1 MIRETFLAITGYC
14 TYDTA
19 YWGTYDT
26 YTSNLSAM
34 IPYGILIL
42 LHTVYNNTT
51 YYYCIHILYVQ

>member
-34 IPYGILIL
+34 IPYPHTAYCIIIL
-42 LHTVYNNTT
+42 
-51 YYYCIHILYVQ
+51 CIHILYVQ